1 MYSDYIVDLSEGG
14 ISSPN
19 AGTGTARPTVASQA
33 SGGSSQSS
41 TGANASANASA
52 NANASDK
59 LKLYEEFLAF
69 LIINFY
75 EYFLG
80 LVVGFL
86 FNFAMFKAMPF
97 KNERGMVISFL
108 LVTILVSIIISTLFI
123 LRKSSQY
130 LPYVDKA
137 FEKGLK
143 HPPPVAITFSL
154 WRTLNQIKLYSKH
167 ILKKMYNLDK

>member
-19 AGTGTARPTVASQA
+19 AGTGTASPTVASQA

-41 TGANASANASA
+41 TSANTN
-52 NANASDK
+52 NANTSDNK

-86 FNFAMFKAMPF
+86 FNFAMFKAIPF
-97 KNERGMVISFL
+97 NNDRGILTSFL
-108 LVTILVSIIISTLFI
+108 LVTILVSIIISIMFI

-130 LPYVDKA
+130 L
-137 FEKGLK
+137 
-143 HPPPVAITFSL
+143 
-154 WRTLNQIKLYSKH
+154 
-167 ILKKMYNLDK
+167 

>member
-19 AGTGTARPTVASQA
+19 AGTGTTRPTVTSQA
-33 SGGSSQSS
+33 SGGSSQSATS
-41 TGANASANASA
+41 ASASPSVNASN
-52 NANASDK
+52 K

-86 FNFAMFKAMPF
+86 FNFAMFKAIPF
-97 KNERGMVISFL
+97 NDDRGILTSFL
-108 LVTILVSIIISTLFI
+108 LVTILVSIIISTMFI

-154 WRTLNQIKLYSKH
+154 WRTLQQIKKYSKH
-167 ILKKMYNLDK
+167 VLKKMYNL